1 LGGPPAAVDDHLLS
15 LARGVRGFMPVE
27 EGLALHRAARLGAT
41 VGPVVEI
48 GSYCGRSTVWLGAA
62 AREAATVCFTV
73 DHHRGSEELQPGW
86 EHHDPTVV
94 DSRTGRTDTLP
105 FLRHTIEEAGLE
117 DDVVVVVGDSA
128 LVAAHWGAPL
138 GMVFIDGGH
147 GAGPAHADYEG
158 WAPHVAVD
166 GVLAIHD
173 VYADPTDGGRP
184 PYEVFRRALAS
195 GAFVEETALGW
206 GSLRVLRRTAGGW

>member
-1 LGGPPAAVDDHLLS
+1 MPDD
-15 LARGVRGFMPVE
+15 
-27 EGLALHRAARLGAT
+27 EGMALHRAARVGAAR
-41 VGPVVEI
+41 GPLVEI

-86 EHHDPTVV
+86 EHHDPSVV
-94 DSRTGRTDTLP
+94 DLRTGRTDTLP
-105 FLRHTIEEAGLE
+105 FLRATIERAGLD

-128 LVAAHWGAPL
+128 VVAAHWGTTL

-147 GAGPAHADYEG
+147 GAGPAHADYDG
-158 WAPHVAVD
+158 WAPHLATD

-173 VYADPTDGGRP
+173 VFADPADGGRAP
-184 PYEVFRRALAS
+184 WEVFRRAQAS
-195 GAFVEETALGW
+195 GAFVEDPGLGH
-206 GSLRVLRRTAGGW
+206 GSLRVLRRTAEAW